1 MKTKETTSKKKE
13 TLASRKAGSR
23 KKTELVTILSK
34 IKQRN
39 YLLPLV
45 IIILAGTL
53 YYFKNQFIVA
63 TVNGKPIF
71 RLTLI
76 RELEKKAGREVLD
89 SLITEILILQ
99 EAKKENVVISEDEIK
114 EEIRQI
120 EESFSSRGQDL
131 DQLLEVQGM
140 TRDELGEQIRVQKIV
155 EEIVGK
161 DISVTDEEID
171 EYIEENKDFIPQ
183 ESDIGEVRASVKG
196 QLEQQK
202 VNEKAQLWIQ
212 SLQDKAKI
220 NNLLKF

>member
-1 MKTKETTSKKKE
+1 MKTKKTTSKEKE

-23 KKTELVTILSK
+23 KKTELVAVLSK

-63 TVNGKPIF
+63 TVDGKPIF

-76 RELEKKAGREVLD
+76 RELEKKAGKEVLD

-120 EESFSSRGQDL
+120 EESFSSQGQDL

-220 NNLLKF
+220 NNLLRF